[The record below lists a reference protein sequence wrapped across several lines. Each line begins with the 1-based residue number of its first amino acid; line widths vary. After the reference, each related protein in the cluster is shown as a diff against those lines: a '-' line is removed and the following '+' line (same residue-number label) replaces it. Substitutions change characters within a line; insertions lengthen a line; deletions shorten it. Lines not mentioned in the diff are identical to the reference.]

1 MRTNGSKFCY
11 NLELYKNSMPINK
24 KDKPLL
30 MKLIN
35 KAFLLLLSLICL
47 SACAQPTKQKKSKK
61 IDMTHTETITLGS
74 GCFWCT
80 EAIYQRLEG
89 VVKVT
94 SGYSGG
100 FVDNPTYEQ
109 VCDKNTGH
117 AEVCQIAFDTTKI
130 SLDDILAVYWKTH
143 DPTTPNQQG
152 NDVGPQYRSV
162 IFFHNEHQKDV
173 AEKYKAELTAA
184 KAWDKPIITEI
195 TAFSKFYS
203 AESYHQNYYNNNAS
217 QGYCR
222 YVIGPKLEKFEK
234 VFASKLKKDDE

>member
-1 MRTNGSKFCY
+1 
-11 NLELYKNSMPINK
+11 
-24 KDKPLL
+24 
-30 MKLIN
+30 MKRFN
-35 KAFLLLLSLICL
+35 KASLFFLSFLYL
-47 SACAQPTKQKKSKK
+47 SACAQPSKQKIAKK
-61 IDMTHTETITLGS
+61 INMTNTETITLGS

-117 AEVCQIAFDTTKI
+117 AEVCQIAYDTTKI

-162 IFFHNEHQKDV
+162 IFFHNEHQKEV
-173 AEKYKAELTAA
+173 A
-184 KAWDKPIITEI
+184 
-195 TAFSKFYS
+195 
-203 AESYHQNYYNNNAS
+203 
-217 QGYCR
+217 
-222 YVIGPKLEKFEK
+222 
-234 VFASKLKKDDE
+234 

>member
-1 MRTNGSKFCY
+1 M
-11 NLELYKNSMPINK
+11 K
-24 KDKPLL
+24 KTYHLF
-30 MKLIN
+30 LI
-35 KAFLLLLSLICL
+35 FTLFMCL
-47 SACAQPTKQKKSKK
+47 CACAQNKTNSKNNK
-61 IDMTHTETITLGS
+61 INMTHTETITLGS

-80 EAIYQRLEG
+80 EAIFQRLQG

-117 AEVCQIAFDTTKI
+117 AEVCQIVYDTTQIKI
-130 SLDDILAVYWKTH
+130 DDILAVFWKTH
-143 DPTTPNQQG
+143 DPTTFNQQG

-162 IFFHNEHQKDV
+162 VFYHNNHQK
-173 AEKYKAELTAA
+173 ELAQQYIKELNDS
-184 KAWDKPIITEI
+184 KAWANPVVTTVEP
-195 TAFSKFYS
+195 FQKFYA
-203 AESYHQNYYNNNAS
+203 AENYHQNYYNDNKN

-234 VFASKLKKDDE
+234 VFKNKLKKD